1 MANELFLNV
10 LKNISPDMQLSRFIQ
25 AVILMLMVALAAS
38 CTTGKEFTAK
48 IFAPR
53 TIVKD
58 SVVTVAPRFLNIDG
72 SDTDSAVLVS
82 AEVYSQKDTV
92 VTIAKKE
99 IIIPAADTLQ
109 KMEPAQQETG
119 VRIVKTGEVRNK
131 RKRE

>member
-38 CTTGKEFTAK
+38 CTTGKEFTSR
-48 IFAPR
+48 IFASR
-53 TIVKD
+53 TAAKD
-58 SVVTVAPRFLNIDG
+58 SAVTAAPRFLNIDG
-72 SDTDSAVLVS
+72 NDTDSAALVS

-92 VTIAKKE
+92 AAIATKE
-99 IIIPAADTLQ
+99 STIPAADSLQ
-109 KMEPAQQETG
+109 KMEPIQQETG
-119 VRIVKTGEVRNK
+119 VRIVKTAEVRNK

>member
-25 AVILMLMVALAAS
+25 AVILMLIVALAAS

-53 TIVKD
+53 TIIKD

-72 SDTDSAVLVS
+72 NDIDSAALVS
-82 AEVYSQKDTV
+82 AEVYSQKDTI

-99 IIIPAADTLQ
+99 ITIPVADAVQ

>member
-72 SDTDSAVLVS
+72 NDTDSAVLVS
-82 AEVYSQKDTV
+82 AEMYNQKDTV

-99 IIIPAADTLQ
+99 ITIPAADSLQ